1 LILGACTACAVAVV
15 QGGISG
21 EWGGALLLA
30 YEYALGNR
38 KALYACVPQLGV
50 PLGMLLATLAMTL
63 MSLLPD
69 ADFLAWGCRSG
80 VVFPDAVVH

>member
-1 LILGACTACAVAVV
+1 
-15 QGGISG
+15 
-21 EWGGALLLA
+21 
-30 YEYALGNR
+30 
-38 KALYACVPQLGV
+38 
-50 PLGMLLATLAMTL
+50 MLLATLAMTL